1 MPAPAALARRFRGT
15 KHSCGAQGPPPL
27 ELLAGGVV
35 LGEWWEAGQVA
46 KASGPADLEAG
57 GNPCS
62 LDLGARLGR
71 WWGSGDGV
79 ALGGRWEGGC
89 LGQGQGRCRREAG

>member
-1 MPAPAALARRFRGT
+1 M
-15 KHSCGAQGPPPL
+15 
-27 ELLAGGVV
+27 

-79 ALGGRWEGGC
+79 ALGGRGEGGFIQVIHQIGYKDGQVIESLPLFC
-89 LGQGQGRCRREAG
+89 LLYQILVWGSAQG